1 MVFNPI
7 TTRLTV
13 LPYPPLPCVPRWPL
27 VEQVSCNAFV
37 RPISLPDKKGCVPST
52 ASIMTVQVLDSSASL
67 FFLALAWDGVGCLC
81 NWTTSFS
88 LRLFSY
94 PSVGIDFFGVQF
106 DHFSFVHF
114 FGFFDS
120 QSDGPT
126 KVLHQHFCLL
136 HFAGVHFA
144 SHQGCKGNLQHFA
157 SDPPLLIV
165 QVTFGVSSVASCSYR
180 VASVRSTVSCIT
192 LVPSSWAIPRA
203 KAVFPVPGAPASSSA
218 LPAIFFC
225 RMRSTTSPHASLAA
239 CCPTNPL
246 PKDVAVPSSCTFRP
260 IPGRASRCFPRTM
273 HARVAS
279 TLRSKQGLTV

>member
-144 SHQGCKGNLQHFA
+144 SHQGCKGNLGTEFLGDSQGQGG
-157 SDPPLLIV
+157 L
-165 QVTFGVSSVASCSYR
+165 SCSWCTGQQQ
-180 VASVRSTVSCIT
+180 RSTGHFFLSDEIHHQSTRFSCCLLSYESAT
-192 LVPSSWAIPRA
+192 QGRGG
-203 KAVFPVPGAPASSSA
+203 AVFLESQSA
-218 LPAIFFC
+218 DVGVGGHALLLSMAMRRGHFFDAHH
-225 RMRSTTSPHASLAA
+225 RHATRTTQH
-239 CCPTNPL
+239 T
-246 PKDVAVPSSCTFRP
+246 
-260 IPGRASRCFPRTM
+260 
-273 HARVAS
+273 
-279 TLRSKQGLTV
+279 